1 MSDRNMRFRD
11 KVAIITG
18 AGRGMGAAFAR
29 LFASEGAAVTV
40 SDVDTTAAQ
49 RVSDEIAASG
59 GRAIAVHCD
68 VSKRDQV
75 EALVQHTLDAFDTV
89 SILVNNA
96 GIIRRTRVE
105 SISEEEWNLVMS
117 VNVNGVFLCSQ
128 AVIAPMRE
136 QGWGRIVNLSSS
148 AGKTVS
154 TLGGVHYTASKHAV
168 LGITRGFAKELAC
181 YGITVNAIC
190 PGLIATEMV
199 LDNTPPDELRAWEES
214 FPIQR
219 LGSPE
224 EAAWLVGFLASDEA
238 AYITGAAFDLTGG
251 DLMV

>member
-1 MSDRNMRFRD
+1 MSDRNMRFEG

-18 AGRGMGAAFAR
+18 GGRGMGAAFAR

-40 SDVDTTAAQ
+40 SDVDMAAAQ
-49 RVSDEIAASG
+49 RISDEIAGSG
-59 GRAIAVHCD
+59 GRSIAENCD
-68 VSKRDQV
+68 VGKNDQV
-75 EALVQHTLDAFDTV
+75 QAMVQQTLEAFGTV

-96 GIIRRTRVE
+96 GILYRTPVE
-105 SISEEEWNLVMS
+105 SISEEEWNRVMA

-128 AVIAPMRE
+128 AVIAPMKE

-168 LGITRGFAKELAC
+168 LGITRGFARELAG
-181 YGITVNAIC
+181 YGVMVNAIC
-190 PGLIATEMV
+190 PGLMATEMV
-199 LDNTPPDELRAWEES
+199 LENTPPDELRSLAES

-219 LGSPE
+219 LGSPD

>member
-1 MSDRNMRFRD
+1 MPDRNMRFAG
-11 KVAIITG
+11 KGAIITG

-29 LFASEGAAVTV
+29 LFAAEGAAVTV
-40 SDVDTTAAQ
+40 SDVDSDAAQ
-49 RVSDEIAASG
+49 HITDEITGSG
-59 GRAIAVHCD
+59 GRAITVACD
-68 VSKRDQV
+68 VSKSDQV
-75 EALVQHTLDAFDTV
+75 REMVARTLDEFEAV

-96 GIIRRTRVE
+96 GILHRTRVE
-105 SISEEEWNLVMS
+105 SITEEEWNLVMS
-117 VNVNGVFLCSQ
+117 INVNGVFLCSQ
-128 AVIAPMRE
+128 AVIAPMKE
-136 QGWGRIVNLSSS
+136 KGWGRIVNLSSS

-168 LGITRGFAKELAC
+168 LGITRGFARELAP

-199 LDNTPPDELRAWEES
+199 LDNTPPKELRAWEES
-214 FPIQR
+214 FPIPR
-219 LGSPE
+219 LGTPQ

-238 AYITGAAFDLTGG
+238 AYLTGAAFDITGG

>member
-1 MSDRNMRFRD
+1 MSDRNMRFEG

-29 LFASEGAAVTV
+29 LFACEGAAVTV
-40 SDVDTTAAQ
+40 SDVDMAAAQ
-49 RVSDEIAASG
+49 HISDEIAASG
-59 GRAIAVHCD
+59 ARTIAVNCD
-68 VSKRDQV
+68 VGKRDQV
-75 EALVQHTLDAFDTV
+75 QAMVQQTLDAFGTV
-89 SILVNNA
+89 SVLVNNA
-96 GIIRRTRVE
+96 GILYRTPVE

-128 AVIAPMRE
+128 AVIAPMKE

-168 LGITRGFAKELAC
+168 LGITRGFARELAA

-190 PGLIATEMV
+190 PGLMATEMV
-199 LDNTPPDELRAWEES
+199 LDNTPPDELRALAES